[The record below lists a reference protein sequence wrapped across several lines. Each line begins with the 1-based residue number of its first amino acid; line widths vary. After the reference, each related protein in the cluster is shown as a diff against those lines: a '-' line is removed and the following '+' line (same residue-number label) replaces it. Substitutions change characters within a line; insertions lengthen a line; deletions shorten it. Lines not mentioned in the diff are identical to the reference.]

1 MFINRLIIESETLPP
16 TMRNN
21 FPLHKIILNIVKSLM
36 MNELEIVYF
45 SLYLDKMGWMTQGF
59 QVDENLLLTAFSVK
73 VGNIFINLIIFFR
86 CT

>member
-1 MFINRLIIESETLPP
+1 MFINRLIIESETLPQN
-16 TMRNN
+16 MRNN

-45 SLYLDKMGWMTQGF
+45 SLYLDKMGWTTQGF

-73 VGNIFINLIIFFR
+73 VAFKILFYLFFTR